1 MKKAV
6 GSVPTYTIIEAFI
19 VILFAFLAA
28 IMSYYKAFKLN
39 NRVTSIVE
47 SCEGKFTC
55 YQSEVVRLLNNYTYK
70 ANNVTCPKKDGV
82 KAEREFSGICIYR
95 FDNDGS
101 TDRFSYGVITFMTW
115 DFPIINQVIKLPIFS
130 KTDRMY
136 KF

>member
-6 GSVPTYTIIEAFI
+6 GSVPTYTIIAAFI

-47 SCEGKFTC
+47 SCEGNFTC

-82 KAEREFSGICIYR
+82 KAEREFSGICI
-95 FDNDGS
+95 
-101 TDRFSYGVITFMTW
+101 
-115 DFPIINQVIKLPIFS
+115 
-130 KTDRMY
+130 
-136 KF
+136 

>member
-6 GSVPTYTIIEAFI
+6 GSVPTYTIIAAFI

-47 SCEGKFTC
+47 SCEGNFTC

-82 KAEREFSGICIYR
+82 
-95 FDNDGS
+95 DNDGS